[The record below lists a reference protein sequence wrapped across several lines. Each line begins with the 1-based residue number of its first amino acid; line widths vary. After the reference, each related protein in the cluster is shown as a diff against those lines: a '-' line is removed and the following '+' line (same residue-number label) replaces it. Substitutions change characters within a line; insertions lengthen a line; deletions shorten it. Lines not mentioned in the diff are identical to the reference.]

1 MTSDKNTS
9 ISDPLAGSPSPLMA
23 NTLDTLE
30 EAKRIISGAPRLA
43 IDTESNS
50 LHAYEAQVCLI
61 QVSTDVQDILIDPL
75 AFDDPAKFSFLEN
88 IFADPD
94 VEKVFHAAEYDVMT
108 LRRDFGYDFNNLF
121 DTMIAARVLGWDR
134 FGLGSILKDR
144 FGVKVNKANQRA
156 NWGRRPL
163 PTAMLRYAQ
172 MDTHYLLTLR
182 DELSDTLAAAGR
194 LEEARELFDEVCQA
208 EWSGTGFDPEGYWR
222 IHEARRLQPQQ
233 IAVLRELYLFREA
246 EAEKRDVPV
255 FKIMGDKTLMA
266 LAREA
271 PQTREALDEVRSL
284 STLQKRRYSTDILD
298 AVQRGLKAKPPRP
311 PRRRNDSRPDEDVQL
326 RYELLHTWRK
336 ERGLARGV
344 ASDVIVSKD
353 ALWEIA
359 QKAPQTRDE
368 LADIDSLGPWRTKTY
383 GDDILEVLATADNQN
398 GASG

>member
-1 MTSDKNTS
+1 MTPNKNTS
-9 ISDPLAGSPSPLMA
+9 INDPLAGSPPPLMA
-23 NTLDTLE
+23 NTIDNLH
-30 EAKRIISGAPRLA
+30 EAKRLIDGAARLA

-75 AFDDPAKFSFLEN
+75 AFDDPRAFSFLGDV
-88 IFADPD
+88 FADPNI
-94 VEKVFHAAEYDVMT
+94 EKVFHAAEYDIMT
-108 LRRDFGYDFNNLF
+108 LRRDFGYDFKNLF

-134 FGLGSILKDR
+134 FGLGTILKDR

-163 PTAMLRYAQ
+163 PPEMIRYAL

-182 DELSDTLAAAGR
+182 DELHDTLAAAGR
-194 LEEARELFDEVCQA
+194 LEEARELFEEVTHV

-266 LAREA
+266 LARET
-271 PQTREALDEVRSL
+271 PQTREALEAVNNL
-284 STLQKRRYSTDILD
+284 STLQKRRYGADILD
-298 AVQRGLKAKPPRP
+298 AVQRGLAAKPPRP
-311 PRRRNDSRPDEDVQL
+311 PRRNGPRPSEDVQN
-326 RYELLHTWRK
+326 RYEVLHTWRK

-344 ASDVIVSKD
+344 SSDVIVSKD

-359 QKAPQTRDE
+359 QKAPQTRED

-383 GDDILEVLATADNQN
+383 GDDILEVLADANNQN
-398 GASG
+398 GSSR